1 MTEKK
6 RIVTNLAP
14 DAIGPYSQAVEVD
27 GMLYCSGQIPLVPD
41 TMELVSDDVEEQT
54 HQVMKNVKG
63 ILTATNRDYSDIVKV
78 MIFLDDMNDFAKVNE
93 IYASYLTKPFPAR
106 SAVEV
111 AKLPKGAKVE
121 IEVIAKK

>member
-1 MTEKK
+1 MTEKN
-6 RIVTNLAP
+6 RIVTNMAP
-14 DAIGPYSQAVEVD
+14 DAIGPYSQAIEVD
-27 GMLYCSGQIPLVPD
+27 GMLYCSGQIPWVPD
-41 TMELVSDDVEEQT
+41 TMKLVSEDVEEQT

-63 ILTATNRDYSDIVKV
+63 VLNAANCDYGNIIKA
-78 MIFLDDMNDFAKVNE
+78 MIFLDDMNDFGKVNE
-93 IYASYLTKPFPAR
+93 IYASYLEEPYPAR

>member
-1 MTEKK
+1 MTEKN
-6 RIVTNLAP
+6 RIVTNMAP
-14 DAIGPYSQAVEVD
+14 DAIGPYSQAIEVD

-41 TMELVSDDVEEQT
+41 TMKLVSEDVEEQT

-63 ILTATNRDYSDIVKV
+63 VLNAANCDYGNIIKA
-78 MIFLDDMNDFAKVNE
+78 MIFLDDMNDFGKVNE
-93 IYASYLTKPFPAR
+93 IYASYLEEPYPAR

>member
-1 MTEKK
+1 MTDKH

-14 DAIGPYSQAVEVD
+14 DAIGPYSQAIEVD
-27 GMLYCSGQIPLVPD
+27 GMLYCSGQIPLVPE
-41 TMELVSDDVEEQT
+41 TMELVSEDVEEQT

-63 ILTATNRDYSDIVKV
+63 ILTATNRDYSDIVKA
-78 MIFLDDMNDFAKVNE
+78 MIFLDDMNDFGKVNE
-93 IYASYLTKPFPAR
+93 IYASYLNEPYPAR

-121 IEVIAKK
+121 IEVIAK